1 MLTLT
6 GEVRKILDKSYV
18 NRNGDTVS
26 QAVVVMEPEHDSR
39 NYEVYLSTKQVS
51 SGIKDQWEKLK
62 GSKAS
67 VIVSLFV
74 NYEYKF
80 HKFNA
85 VGNAKPL
92 EVAS

>member
-1 MLTLT
+1 
-6 GEVRKILDKSYV
+6 
-18 NRNGDTVS
+18 
-26 QAVVVMEPEHDSR
+26 MEPEHDSR

-92 EVAS
+92 EVASVRQAKLGASCRVKVPVG